1 MLVVERL
8 VVGDAREAR
17 VDVGAAEFLWRDVLA
32 GGGLHQRR
40 AAEED
45 RARALDDDG
54 LVAHRRH
61 VGATGRARAHDQRHL
76 RDPGAD
82 MRAWL

>member
-8 VVGDAREAR
+8 VVGDATDPRMHGR
-17 VDVGAAEFLWRDVLA
+17 AAQLFRGHLFA
-32 GGGLHQRR
+32 GRGLHERR

-45 RARALDDDG
+45 RARAADDDR

-61 VGATGRARAHDQRHL
+61 VGAAG
-76 RDPGAD
+76 GA
-82 MRAWL
+82 ASP

>member
-8 VVGDAREAR
+8 VVGDAGAAG
-17 VDVGAAEFLWRDVLA
+17 VDLGAAELLGRHVLA
-32 GGGLHQRR
+32 GRGLHQRR

-45 RARALDDDG
+45 RAGALDDDR

-61 VGATGRARAHDQRHL
+61 VGAAG
-76 RDPGAD
+76 GATSP
-82 MRAWL
+82 